1 MANRSR
7 RDELKTQRRARHARR
22 WRQTR
27 HCAETVSFVVAVVV
41 ATAASVAFER
51 GRRCRQDTAR
61 RGAGG
66 PPHPVQH
73 GAPRRGAAG
82 LRGEARRHDGCGVGD
97 IREANAG
104 EYRVA
109 LVVEPYESKARG
121 LASHPSVVD
130 LAEVAEKVAQV
141 ARLRLRRQVAN
152 KNLRGEGVPAV
163 VSSAPR
169 SGTREERCVCRARAS
184 VHGAQRG
191 PSRSARPALPWC
203 LCARHLHSHRTR
215 QLPTAQGGSA
225 APGRVLPS
233 APLTH
238 WIRPVRLR
246 RQINRFLETFPYC

>member
-7 RDELKTQRRARHARR
+7 RDELKTQRRARHGRR

-27 HCAETVSFVVAVVV
+27 HCAETVFFVVAVVV
-41 ATAASVAFER
+41 ASAASVAFER

-66 PPHPVQH
+66 KPHPVQH

-152 KNLRGEGVPAV
+152 KNLRGKGVPAV

-169 SGTREERCVCRARAS
+169 SGT
-184 VHGAQRG
+184 
-191 PSRSARPALPWC
+191 
-203 LCARHLHSHRTR
+203 
-215 QLPTAQGGSA
+215 
-225 APGRVLPS
+225 
-233 APLTH
+233 
-238 WIRPVRLR
+238 
-246 RQINRFLETFPYC
+246 